1 MHNIILLG
9 PPGSGKGTQAKY
21 LIQKHGFLSIAL
33 GELLRKQIEEESIH
47 KKVIEQ
53 YVHDGHLVPDSL
65 SCKLVADLLQ
75 THLPTQSVLFDGFPR
90 TLKQAVFLSDFLAAY
105 HVGIDAVLFLDVQE
119 PHLIKRLQA
128 RAMKENRSDDQDEE
142 KIQTRM
148 QTYRKETAPLI
159 NYYQEQGKLYC
170 LDGNQSTEQIM
181 QTIEGVIANL

>member
-33 GELLRKQIEEESIH
+33 GELLRKQIAEESIH

-53 YVHDGHLVPDSL
+53 YIHDGHLVPDSL
-65 SCKLVADLLQ
+65 SCMLVTDLLK
-75 THLPTQSVLFDGFPR
+75 THLSTQSILFDGFPR
-90 TLKQAVFLSDFLAAY
+90 TLKQAIFLNDFLETY

-119 PHLIKRLQA
+119 SYLMKRLQE
-128 RAMKENRSDDQDEE
+128 RAMKENRSDDQDKK

-148 QTYRKETAPLI
+148 QTYQKETIPLI

-170 LDGNQSTEQIM
+170 LDGNQSMEQIT
-181 QTIEGVIANL
+181 QAIEEIIASL